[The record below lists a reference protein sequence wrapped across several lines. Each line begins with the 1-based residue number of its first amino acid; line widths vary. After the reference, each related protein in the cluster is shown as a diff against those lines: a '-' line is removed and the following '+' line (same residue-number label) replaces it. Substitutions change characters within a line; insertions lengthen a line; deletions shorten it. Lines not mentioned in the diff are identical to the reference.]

1 MSEDIPTPTDDLDV
15 RRKRAAYRANYR
27 GTKEMDWLMGK
38 FAEARLSRMDDT
50 ELSDFERL
58 LVLPDPD
65 LHTWILD
72 PSIVGDSELAPLIR
86 AIHNFHGLSAKGL
99 A

>member
-1 MSEDIPTPTDDLDV
+1 MSEDTPLPTDLEV

-38 FAEARLSRMDDT
+38 FAEARLSSMSAA
-50 ELSDFERL
+50 ELTDFERL

-65 LHTWILD
+65 LHNWILN
-72 PSIVGDSELAPLIR
+72 PSIVGDSELAPMIR
-86 AIHNFHGLSAKGL
+86 AVHNFHGLSVKGL

>member
-1 MSEDIPTPTDDLDV
+1 MSEEAQTTPSLDV

-38 FAEARLSRMDDT
+38 FAEGCLASMSVAELTEFEHLLS
-50 ELSDFERL
+50 
-58 LVLPDPD
+58 LPDPD
-65 LHTWILD
+65 LHQWILD
-72 PSIVGDSELAPLIR
+72 PTLVGDDALAPLIL
-86 AIHNFHGLSAKGL
+86 AIHNFHGLSAKGP